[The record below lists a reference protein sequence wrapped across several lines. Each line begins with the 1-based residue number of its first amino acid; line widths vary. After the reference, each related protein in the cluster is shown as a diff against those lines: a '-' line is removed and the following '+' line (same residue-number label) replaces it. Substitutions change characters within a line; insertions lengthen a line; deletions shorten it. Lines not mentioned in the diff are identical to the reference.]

1 MHDMVL
7 FNFMAKNH
15 TLTQSTFPKPCN
27 KMMGG
32 IDSGFMPND
41 GKGTPPS
48 MMLQVNS
55 AEPIWFYC
63 RQKKPMPHCG
73 AGMTFSINP
82 TGEKSQAAFKAQAIA
97 LNGTGAAAGAMPT
110 AGSMPADAAA
120 AAAPEATMMP
130 MEAAPVTTMA
140 MPADAA
146 ASMPAEV
153 PTDAQQNNGATGT
166 TGAMDAGMIVQG
178 TGQTDAGGSCSCSCM
193 CGTQAFPADSGLG
206 LGMAGGLPGELRPLI
221 QICVRANPLCS
232 TNSCSCAWRC
242 I

>member
-1 MHDMVL
+1 MYDMVL

-41 GKGTPPS
+41 GMGAPPT

-55 AEPIWFYC
+55 TEPIWFYC

-97 LNGTGAAAGAMPT
+97 LNGTGAAAGTGPA

-120 AAAPEATMMP
+120 AAAPAATTMAMAAGAAAPTTMP
-130 MEAAPVTTMA
+130 MEAAPATTMA

-146 ASMPAEV
+146 ASMPAGV
-153 PTDAQQNNGATGT
+153 PADAQQNTGATGN
-166 TGAMDAGMIVQG
+166 TGAMNAGMMVQG

-206 LGMAGGLPGELRPLI
+206 LGMVGGLPGE
-221 QICVRANPLCS
+221 
-232 TNSCSCAWRC
+232 
-242 I
+242 